1 VTVDSYQPPAAADF
15 VPRRGLRN
23 GHLMTVAAWGRPRQ
37 FPNLPRPERRFFDV
51 ASGTRILA
59 ECHWQPDR
67 SNRPALLALHG
78 LEGSSAAHYMRGL
91 ADKAFRAG
99 FSVLLLNQRNCGG
112 TEALC
117 EGLYH
122 SGLTE
127 DADHV
132 IRALVAADGVARIV
146 VAGYSLGG
154 NLALKLAGDYGDAR
168 PAALCGVAA
177 VSPVLELEACVRA
190 LERRQ
195 NLFYQLNFVRG
206 LRARMRRKAEHQPGR
221 FPVGRLDSVW
231 TVRQFDEVFT
241 APHFG
246 FGGAS
251 DYYHRASAMRVVD
264 RIRVPALILTAEDDP
279 FVPAAPFASPAL
291 QGNPQVHV
299 TVTRHG
305 GHCAF
310 LGPALEGD
318 DGYWAER
325 EIVRFAQAVT
335 APGPGR

>member
-1 VTVDSYQPPAAADF
+1 
-15 VPRRGLRN
+15 
-23 GHLMTVAAWGRPRQ
+23 
-37 FPNLPRPERRFFDV
+37 
-51 ASGTRILA
+51 
-59 ECHWQPDR
+59 
-67 SNRPALLALHG
+67 
-78 LEGSSAAHYMRGL
+78 
-91 ADKAFRAG
+91 
-99 FSVLLLNQRNCGG
+99 
-112 TEALC
+112 
-117 EGLYH
+117 
-122 SGLTE
+122 
-127 DADHV
+127 
-132 IRALVAADGVARIV
+132 
-146 VAGYSLGG
+146 
-154 NLALKLAGDYGDAR
+154 
-168 PAALCGVAA
+168 
-177 VSPVLELEACVRA
+177 VRA